1 MGDERE
7 NVLGVKELA
16 VLDLVGDD
24 LKKVEQKMRSMGE
37 GAYEPLAQAFL
48 QLLGSG
54 GKRLRPALALAAY
67 NLLRWPAQAAE
78 SGLLGG
84 EESDRVIALAAA
96 VETLHN
102 ATLVHD
108 DLIDNALV
116 RRGSTTLN
124 AVWDKGA
131 TVLAGDYLFAR
142 AAGFAAE
149 TGNIRVVELFAD
161 TLRIICEGELRQHFS
176 SRQWEQPRDSYYV
189 RIFAKTASLFASAT
203 RSGAIL
209 AGASQAEEEA
219 LYEYGRTLGMAFQI
233 VDDILDYT
241 GDEFA
246 MGKPVGSDLRQ
257 GIVTLPFF
265 YYLQAHPKPAQVISK
280 LTGWSSSAY
289 AADGGNA
296 ASVDEVVT
304 QVRASEAIS
313 QALAEARDFAGQ
325 AKASLALFPGS
336 PIRQALQELPEFVVS
351 RHL

>member
-1 MGDERE
+1 
-7 NVLGVKELA
+7 VKELA
-16 VLDLVGDD
+16 ILELVSDD
-24 LKKVEQKMRSMGE
+24 LQRVEQKMRSMGE

-67 NLLRWPAQAAE
+67 ALARGPV
-78 SGLLGG
+78 SGDAPKKAI
-84 EESDRVIALAAA
+84 SMAAA
-96 VETLHN
+96 VETLHT

-149 TGNIRVVELFAD
+149 TENTRVVQLFAD

-176 SRQWEQPRDSYYV
+176 NRQWDQPKDSYYV

-209 AGASQAEEEA
+209 AGAVEAAEEA
-219 LYEYGRTLGMAFQI
+219 LSEYGRFLGMAFQI
-233 VDDILDYT
+233 VDDVLDYT
-241 GDEFA
+241 GDKFVL
-246 MGKPVGSDLRQ
+246 GKPVGGDLRQ

-265 YYLQAHPKPAQVISK
+265 YFVQAHPRPEEIAAQ
-280 LTGWSSSAY
+280 LTGSSLPAAGDFSNGSA
-289 AADGGNA
+289 AG
-296 ASVDEVVT
+296 VDDIVA
-304 QVRASEAIS
+304 QIRASDAIPR
-313 QALAEARDFAGQ
+313 ALDEAREFARRAQ
-325 AKASLALFPGS
+325 DCLAPFPASPV
-336 PIRQALQELPEFVVS
+336 RQAMAELAEFVVA
-351 RHL
+351 RHV